1 MEQYK
6 NKPTFFDMLATVGE
20 YNLRKNQQTESN
32 KINKFNMM
40 DKAQNRRDVAGANRA
55 GFVLKLAELKNTSEA
70 HDLLKATE
78 LYEAEL
84 VKEAVKRKISPTDI
98 AKMSEL
104 DKELTDK
111 GLKEAIKNSTRG
123 NRDNYDRIARE
134 MQPIIGGLNEVEQG
148 KDEFATML
156 DIILNGGK

>member
-55 GFVLKLAELKNTSEA
+55 GLILKLAELKNASEA

-78 LYEAEL
+78 LYKAEL

-98 AKMSEL
+98 AKMADL

-123 NRDNYDRIARE
+123 NRDNYDRIAKE
-134 MQPIIGGLNEVEQG
+134 MQPIIGDLNDIEQG